1 MFGIEAEMQLLSP
14 RFVVQLP
21 CEELLKL
28 RQYFVRKIIRLG
40 LSFESQVVASAF
52 DNQKFSLSGDQFAR
66 SIDLFDCAER
76 IAGSFDEQRGNME
89 LRKMFGSQA
98 LRFSGRMQRI
108 RKQKQA
114 VREFFFREQDA
125 GLTAPVALTT
135 KKDLSRTDFLH
146 RKHGVLQSSA
156 IVCCVAWAW
165 RPELSILA
173 KGQVATKNGVP
184 GFRKRFGHRDQHGHL
199 RISASAVGDY

>member
-76 IAGSFDEQRGNME
+76 IASAFNEQSRNVE
-89 LRKMFGSQA
+89 L
-98 LRFSGRMQRI
+98 
-108 RKQKQA
+108 
-114 VREFFFREQDA
+114 
-125 GLTAPVALTT
+125 
-135 KKDLSRTDFLH
+135 
-146 RKHGVLQSSA
+146 
-156 IVCCVAWAW
+156 
-165 RPELSILA
+165 
-173 KGQVATKNGVP
+173 GQV
-184 GFRKRFGHRDQHGHL
+184 FG
-199 RISASAVGDY
+199 A